1 LNVRSLVINDGASEA
16 PIKPDQEW
24 ANALTHGIA
33 TVGSIVG
40 GIALTLAASKI
51 NLVIAVA
58 CGVYM
63 TATTATFLSST
74 LSHRFLKQPWLNT
87 FRAWDQAMI
96 YAMIAGTYTP
106 LACGYATSWWRV
118 AVLVGM
124 WIAASIGIVKKLL
137 RRHRI
142 NSMSP
147 VGYIM
152 LGWMPAAALFH
163 VTPWDVGGMM
173 LAGGVGYTAGVY
185 FLMNDRRRRYNH
197 AIWHVFVMASALVQY
212 IGVWMV
218 LGDLK

>member
-1 LNVRSLVINDGASEA
+1 LSVGSLEMNEASHDA
-16 PIKPDQEW
+16 PIKPDEEW
-24 ANALTHGIA
+24 ANALTHAVA
-33 TVGSIVG
+33 TVASIVG
-40 GIALTLAASKI
+40 GMALTIAAAKI
-51 NLVIAVA
+51 NFGMAVA

-63 TATTATFLSST
+63 TGVTATFLSST
-74 LSHRFLKQPWLNT
+74 LSHRFLDQPWLNT

-106 LACGYATSWWRV
+106 LTCAYATSWWRV
-118 AVLVGM
+118 VVLVAM
-124 WIAASIGIVKKLL
+124 WSAAFYGIAKKLL

-142 NSMSP
+142 NSISP

-163 VTPWDVGGMM
+163 VTPWDIGGMM

-185 FLMNDRRRRYNH
+185 FLMNDSRRRYNH

-212 IGVWMV
+212 VGIWMV
-218 LGDLK
+218 LDDLK